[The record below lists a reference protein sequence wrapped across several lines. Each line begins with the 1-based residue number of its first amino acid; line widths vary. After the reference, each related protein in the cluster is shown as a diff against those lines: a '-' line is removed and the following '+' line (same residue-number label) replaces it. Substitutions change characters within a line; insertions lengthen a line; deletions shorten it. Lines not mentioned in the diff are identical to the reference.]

1 MGVIKIRKAKLH
13 KIKKQAL
20 TKPAFHLPKKKK
32 YTTSNDYYFYIS
44 NTDPGQFPVLM
55 RALVVILKLCQNY
68 LYYKHKKIP
77 ISGYFYFLTY
87 KATIP
92 VRYDYAL
99 KPFHTIHP

>member
-1 MGVIKIRKAKLH
+1 MRVIKIRKAKLH

-55 RALVVILKLCQNY
+55 RALVVILKTVSKLSLLQAQKNT
-68 LYYKHKKIP
+68 HQWV
-77 ISGYFYFLTY
+77 FLLFN
-87 KATIP
+87 I
-92 VRYDYAL
+92 
-99 KPFHTIHP
+99 